1 MDRFLVP
8 RLGLAAVIAVATVLI
23 GILLRGPDTNGNLW
37 REVPPGYTRTEVTVV
52 GENGASMTMPVT
64 AASPGPRIALALPE
78 MTFGA
83 ATTPMAPGK
92 RVYVQAGCAT
102 CHGVDAQG
110 GPVGPPLAGSDP
122 KIVTRMVREGPAGM
136 PSYTEAQLNNADMD
150 KLVAYLQGLKTAPKL
165 TTEELAALARLTYD
179 PAVPTSVLLK
189 GKADLRRSC
198 GGCHTQPNEEEI
210 SGAFASDFDAMSTV
224 AAMAARKTNLNFED
238 ARAIANYMLA
248 LRNGADPVKEH

>member
-23 GILLRGPDTNGNLW
+23 GILLRGPDTNSNLW

-92 RVYVQAGCAT
+92 RVYIQAGCAT

-136 PSYTEAQLNNADMD
+136 PSYTEENLSGADVNR
-150 KLVAYLQGLKTAPKL
+150 LTAYLGGLEVVRP
-165 TTEELAALARLTYD
+165 ESEQIAALQRLTHD
-179 PAVPTSVLLK
+179 PAVPTDVLLR
-189 GKADLRRSC
+189 GKVAIRRSC
-198 GGCHTQPNEEEI
+198 GACHSQPGREDI
-210 SGAFASDFDAMSTV
+210 LKAFDSDAKAAGLV
-224 AAMAARKTNLNFED
+224 AEMVQETNLSLED
-238 ARAIANYMLA
+238 AKAIAYYMLA
-248 LRNGADPVKEH
+248 IRNGVDPVKQP

>member
-1 MDRFLVP
+1 MDRFFVP
-8 RLGLAAVIAVATVLI
+8 RLGFVAVLALATLLI
-23 GILLRGPDTNGNLW
+23 GIALRGPDTNGNLW
-37 REVPPGYTRTEVTVV
+37 KEVPPGYTRTEVTVV
-52 GENGASMTMPVT
+52 GENGASTTMPVT
-64 AASPGPRIALALPE
+64 AASRGPRIALALPE

-83 ATTPMAPGK
+83 AATRMDPGK
-92 RVYVQAGCAT
+92 RVYIQAGCAT

-136 PSYTEAQLNNADMD
+136 TAYTEADLNNADVD
-150 KLVAYLQGLKTAPKL
+150 TLGAYLQGLKTTPKL
-165 TTEELAALARLTYD
+165 AAEELAALARLTYD
-179 PAVPTSVLLK
+179 PTVPTSVLLK

-210 SGAFASDFDAMSTV
+210 RGAFASDFDAMSLV

-248 LRNGADPVKEH
+248 LRNNADPVKVP